1 MPKLFCRK
9 KTIDDQERLCNA
21 VQSLNMCK
29 QQCDAVTS
37 KNEKLRAAY
46 IKDIKKLSKLPRP
59 PRHRI
64 RALLMQC
71 KLLDN
76 NLKSI
81 ANHTT
86 SIFRHK
92 LTLEQAMLNLTM
104 GESLKETVDALGA
117 TNVSVDKIDD
127 MSEALTNMT
136 DAVCEISEALSANQ
150 ISSFEIDEDELNAEL
165 LELCEPEL
173 ELPVAPTEPLVAS
186 ASAED
191 ATASVLSSK
200 G

>member
-1 MPKLFCRK
+1 MPKMFCRK
-9 KTIDDQERLCNA
+9 KTIDDRERLCNA
-21 VQSLNMCK
+21 VQSLNMCE
-29 QQCDAVTS
+29 QQCHAVAS

-46 IKDIKKLSKLPRP
+46 RKDIIKLSKVPKP

-64 RALLMQC
+64 RGLLMQC

-92 LTLEQAMLNLTM
+92 LTLEQAMLNISM

-150 ISSFEIDEDELNAEL
+150 ISDFEIDDDELNAEL
-165 LELCEPEL
+165 LELCEEEL
-173 ELPVAPTEPLVAS
+173 DIPVAPTEPLVAEPEA
-186 ASAED
+186 ASD
-191 ATASVLSSK
+191 SVRAVSK